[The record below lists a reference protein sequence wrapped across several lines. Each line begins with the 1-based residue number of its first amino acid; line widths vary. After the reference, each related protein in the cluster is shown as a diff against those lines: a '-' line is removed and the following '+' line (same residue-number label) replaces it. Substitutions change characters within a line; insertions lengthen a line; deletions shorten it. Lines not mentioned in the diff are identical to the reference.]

1 MRQILNTEFNY
12 QEFFNSLDSFESTIK
27 QMTVASQS
35 AKEIDPEDFGELSEL
50 VGNLKEHL
58 LKGEPFLAH
67 KLYKKMLQYYVTGEE
82 IQDVAFYNSQEVD
95 YGQEPNNEI
104 GIGQIFKEWS
114 NDQGEQ

>member
-12 QEFFNSLDSFESTIK
+12 QEFFNSLDGFSATIK
-27 QMTVASQS
+27 MMKVASEK
-35 AKEIDPEDFGELSEL
+35 ANEIDPEDFGELSEL

-58 LKGEPFLAH
+58 LNGRYFLAH

-82 IQDVAFYNSQEVD
+82 IQNVDFYNSQEVD

-104 GIGQIFKEWS
+104 GIGQIFEEWS